1 MDQNNENKILN
12 NVTVTS
18 SAAVVEIQVQ
28 LKCLNFCISF

>member
-1 MDQNNENKILN
+1 MDQNNVNKTLN

-28 LKCLNFCISF
+28 LKCLKFL